1 MPEIK
6 NTRNFRIEDSIW
18 ETAKEAA
25 EKNNERISDVLRRAL
40 ENYVKE
46 QDR

>member
-6 NTRNFRIEDSIW
+6 NTRNFRVEDSIW
-18 ETAKEAA
+18 EAVLKDV

-40 ENYVKE
+40 IEYHEENS
-46 QDR
+46 